1 MQDLNNTKLNN
12 NNVEMKKIKVIIEK
26 GNDGLYSIY
35 LPDVFGIYGTGRTE
49 SEAKEALFEA
59 VDSTKEYMED
69 TEDSVTYVVFD
80 SEFEFDYRYDLSGFF
95 KTYDF
100 FDVSALAGKIGL
112 NSSLLRRYKSG
123 ASKAENKQKEK
134 IEHGIHNL
142 AKELLA
148 VRF

>member
-1 MQDLNNTKLNN
+1 
-12 NNVEMKKIKVIIEK
+12 MKKIKAIIEK
-26 GNDGLYSIY
+26 GTDGLYSIY
-35 LPDVFGIYGTGRTE
+35 LPDVKGMYGTGETE

-59 VDSTKEYMED
+59 VECAKDFVEEKGEWGEYI
-69 TEDSVTYVVFD
+69 VFKTD
-80 SEFEFDYRYDLSGFF
+80 FEFDYRYDLSGFF
-95 KTYDF
+95 KTYSF

-112 NSSLLRRYKSG
+112 NASLLRRYKSG